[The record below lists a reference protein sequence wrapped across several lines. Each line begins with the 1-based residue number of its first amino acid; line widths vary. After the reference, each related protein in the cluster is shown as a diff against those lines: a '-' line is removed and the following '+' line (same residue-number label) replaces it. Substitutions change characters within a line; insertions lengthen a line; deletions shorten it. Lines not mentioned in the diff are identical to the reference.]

1 MKPTFSEAR
10 INSSLKIGLEHFF
23 LHIEREDSPVQ
34 FELYATGQVLLLG
47 HAGHVPVL
55 TKLSSCHLPRVK

>member
-1 MKPTFSEAR
+1 MKKAVFYILIHLR

-23 LHIEREDSPVQ
+23 LYIEREDSPVQ

-47 HAGHVPVL
+47 HVPVL
-55 TKLSSCHLPRVK
+55 MKLSSCHLPR